1 MTDYKDFIGAFGDF
15 ATLVHDTDITNY
27 VFCSYADGAV
37 EMYKMIVG
45 YTVLPY
51 DILLHVIDVE
61 GTEADF
67 TVESHVEKNGVQF
80 VFLKDFI
87 GKYGVDIHPSFQL
100 QLEAE
105 ADEED
110 TFD

>member
-1 MTDYKDFIGAFGDF
+1 MADMKDFIGAFGDF
-15 ATLVHDTDITNY
+15 ETMAHDVDLKNF
-27 VFCSYADGAV
+27 VFCSYGPAGEI

-61 GTEADF
+61 STPADF
-67 TVESHVEKNGVQF
+67 TVESHVEKEGVQF

-87 GKYGVDIHPSFQL
+87 GQYGVDIHPDFQL
-100 QLEAE
+100 RPDA
-105 ADEED
+105 AEED